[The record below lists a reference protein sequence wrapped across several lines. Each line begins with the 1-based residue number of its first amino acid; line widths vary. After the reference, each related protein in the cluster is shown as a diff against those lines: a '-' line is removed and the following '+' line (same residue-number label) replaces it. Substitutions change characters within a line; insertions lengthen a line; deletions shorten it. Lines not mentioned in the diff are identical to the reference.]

1 MLNRTKLYEKYKK
14 SDIFNIS
21 SIDLNKTQIRTS
33 IPYLSSTIDSKNP
46 ILGIEKPK
54 KNAKK
59 ILIRKKNINKSKK
72 IFVKASPK

>member
-21 SIDLNKTQIRTS
+21 SIDLNKTQIRAT
-33 IPYLSSTIDSKNP
+33 IPYLSTTFDSSNP

-54 KNAKK
+54 KNQK
-59 ILIRKKNINKSKK
+59 KKNINKPKK
-72 IFVKASPK
+72 ICVKTSCK